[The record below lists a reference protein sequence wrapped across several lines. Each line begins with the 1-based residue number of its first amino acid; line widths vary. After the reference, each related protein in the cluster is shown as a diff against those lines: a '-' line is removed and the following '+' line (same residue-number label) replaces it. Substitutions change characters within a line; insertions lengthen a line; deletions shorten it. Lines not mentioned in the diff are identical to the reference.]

1 MDGRASRL
9 VLAGGIAAL
18 IAAAVG
24 LVVWRSSAPAT
35 PAASPAAATV
45 QPTATGEAP
54 VAPAIAPAVTIAP
67 PVAGKTPDR
76 GAPPAATAPPVARPR
91 PTRTADGRRIRLAV
105 ARLDGDVP
113 TVTLLG
119 VPLEGPAHAAP
130 RLGDV
135 RPRLAKSLG
144 SAGRCG
150 AADGGVDPGWMWP
163 EAGVVLHQTWGH
175 SCDPEAAVT
184 AVTITPGHD
193 AWIVETSH
201 GDVDLSGRSR
211 DLPTDFQLWAV
222 FRHEAPGG
230 QWVMQ
235 AHARCAA
242 GAGVMTEA
250 SAFALGVA
258 VAKGDVRS
266 ATIELRCA
274 NPLAT

>member
-1 MDGRASRL
+1 VDGRASRL

-18 IAAAVG
+18 IAAAGG
-24 LVVWRSSAPAT
+24 LVVWRASAPAT
-35 PAASPAAATV
+35 PVAPPAAASV
-45 QPTATGEAP
+45 QPAAIGEARI
-54 VAPAIAPAVTIAP
+54 APATAPAVTIAP
-67 PVAGKTPDR
+67 PPAGRTPDR
-76 GAPPAATAPPVARPR
+76 AAPSALIAPPVAPPQ

-150 AADGGVDPGWMWP
+150 AADGGVDPGWAWP

-175 SCDPEAAVT
+175 GCDPGAAVT
-184 AVTITPGHD
+184 AATITPGHD

-201 GDVDLSGRSR
+201 GDVDLGGRSR
-211 DLPTDFQLWAV
+211 DLPTDFQLWPCSA
-222 FRHEAPGG
+222 
-230 QWVMQ
+230 
-235 AHARCAA
+235 ARLPV
-242 GAGVMTEA
+242 GSG
-250 SAFALGVA
+250 
-258 VAKGDVRS
+258 
-266 ATIELRCA
+266 
-274 NPLAT
+274 